1 MKESLSSLKIIAVF
15 LILTASLYP
24 IGYWLIFHMESAVP
38 LMLSVG
44 LATVITCLIF
54 KKSLSPLG
62 WSWGSWKYQWLSYLV
77 PLGYVAAAYLIMWI
91 LGFGEWYNSEYVTA
105 LREGYKVDG
114 WSDTSVII
122 FRFLITA
129 SISFLLILPGVLGEE
144 IGWRGLLVPELS
156 KLMSF
161 SGIALTSGF
170 IWAAWHWPMMV
181 AGVYGNET
189 APLSYQ
195 LFFFTLGLMSMS
207 VIMTYVRLKT
217 NSVWPAVIFHMSHN
231 AFIQKFFNPLTLQST
246 DSGWYLNEFGM
257 VLPVVIFCVSIYFW
271 RKGQQEFGSAQPA
284 SEMLSPQKS

>member
-1 MKESLSSLKIIAVF
+1 MKQSLSSLKIIAVF
-15 LILTASLYP
+15 LTLTACLYP

-44 LATVITCLIF
+44 LATIITCLSF
-54 KKSLSPLG
+54 KKSLGSLG
-62 WSWGSWKYQWLSYLV
+62 WPWGSWKHQWFSYLA
-77 PLGYVAAAYLIMWI
+77 PLAYVAVAYLIIWG

-105 LREGYKVDG
+105 LRDGYKVDN
-114 WSDTSVII
+114 WSDSSVII

-129 SISFLLILPGVLGEE
+129 SISFILLLPGVLGEE

-161 SGIALTSGF
+161 SGVALISGF
-170 IWAAWHWPMMV
+170 IWAAWHWLMMI

-189 APLSYQ
+189 VPLGYQ

-207 VIMTYVRLKT
+207 VIMTYIRLRS

-231 AFIQKFFNPLTLQST
+231 VFIQKFFNPLTMQNT
-246 DSGWYLNEFGM
+246 DSGWYINEFGV
-257 VLPVVIFCVSIYFW
+257 VLPVVIFCTSIYFW
-271 RKGQQEFGSAQPA
+271 RKGQQEFGSIQPK
-284 SEMLSPQKS
+284 STLLSPQSS